1 MRASGLLV
9 GLVVCA
15 NVLAP
20 SDANAQAWPAPAGAG
35 SITLTTQA
43 IDNTGH
49 LVTGGD
55 LEPNGKSRN
64 VSAVVD
70 VDYAITE
77 RLAVSVGLPYV
88 FAKYIGPGPTPT
100 PVQSPLDACR
110 CWNSA
115 WQDVSASARYNVV
128 NGTVALTPSL
138 SIGVPSHDYEWQGEA
153 VVGFGLRELRL
164 AVDGGVRLD
173 ALSTRLALTSRY
185 QYAVVEDV
193 ATLPE
198 VANNR
203 SNGSM
208 TASYFVSER
217 LSVRGGVSWQRTHG
231 GLRYGSPLPGAKVPP
246 PGDATTD
253 ERVKQHDRLL
263 RNHYWHLGAGASYSL
278 ARMDVFVSY
287 LHFLSGTDTHAG
299 RALTLGVSVP
309 FQR

>member
-1 MRASGLLV
+1 M
-9 GLVVCA
+9 LVVCA
-15 NVLAP
+15 AHFRPALAH
-20 SDANAQAWPAPAGAG
+20 AQAWPAPAGAG
-35 SITLTTQA
+35 SITLSTQV

-49 LVTGGD
+49 FVTGGD
-55 LEPNGKSRN
+55 LLAEGKSRN

-70 VDYAITE
+70 VDYAFTE
-77 RLAVSVGLPYV
+77 RLAMSVGLPYV
-88 FAKYIGPGPTPT
+88 FARYIGPGPTPT

-115 WQDVSASARYNVV
+115 WQDVSATARYSVTK
-128 NGTVALTPSL
+128 GTVALTPSI
-138 SIGVPSHDYEWQGEA
+138 SVGAPSHDYEWQGEA

-164 AVDGGVRLD
+164 ALDGGVRLD

-185 QYAVVEDV
+185 QYAFVEDV

-203 SNGSM
+203 SNASM
-208 TASYFVSER
+208 SASYFVSER
-217 LSVRGGVSWQRTHG
+217 LSLRGGVSWQRTHG
-231 GLRYGSPLPGAKVPP
+231 GLRYGSPLPGAEVPP
-246 PGDATTD
+246 PGDATTE

-263 RNHYWHLGAGASYSL
+263 RNNYWHLGAGATYSL
-278 ARMDVFVSY
+278 ARMDLFASY

>member
-1 MRASGLLV
+1 MRASRSLMA
-9 GLVVCA
+9 LVVCA
-15 NVLAP
+15 GVLTP
-20 SDANAQAWPAPAGAG
+20 RDGRAQAWPAPAGAG
-35 SITLTTQA
+35 SITLSTQA

-49 LVTGGD
+49 FVTGGD
-55 LEPNGKSRN
+55 LLSDGKSRN

-70 VDYAITE
+70 VDYALTD
-77 RLAVSVGLPYV
+77 RLAFSIGLPYV
-88 FAKYIGPGPTPT
+88 FARYIGPGPTPT

-115 WQDVSASARYNVV
+115 WQDVSATARYNVV
-128 NGTVALTPSL
+128 SGMVALTPS
-138 SIGVPSHDYEWQGEA
+138 IAVGAPSHDYEWQGEA
-153 VVGFGLRELRL
+153 VVGYGLRELRL
-164 AVDGGVRLD
+164 AIDGGVRLD
-173 ALSTRLALTSRY
+173 ALSTRLALISRY
-185 QYAVVEDV
+185 QYAFVEDV

-203 SNGSM
+203 SNTSM
-208 TASYFVSER
+208 TASYVVSER

-231 GLRYGSPLPGAKVPP
+231 GLRYGSPLAGADVPP

-263 RNHYWHLGAGASYSL
+263 RNNYWHLGAGATYSL
-278 ARMDVFVSY
+278 PRLDVFASY
-287 LHFLSGTDTHAG
+287 LHFLRGSDTHAG